1 MQNLMMQER
10 VVVWCAAPEVL
21 KSLALKFVEHLHSI
35 EEFDTSLLVPGS
47 SVRENEIAL
56 DMKDKMIA
64 GARPTR

>member
-1 MQNLMMQER
+1 MMQER
-10 VVVWCAAPEVL
+10 VVVWCVQHLEAI

-56 DMKDKMIA
+56 DMKDKNDS
-64 GARPTR
+64 